1 MITTKRNRAYP
12 KAQHRH
18 VSLSSK
24 LFVDDLSYGFLSQN
38 TKERSWQPRGVPG
51 EEEGVKN
58 EGEGQS
64 IYRENPPL
72 TP

>member
-1 MITTKRNRAYP
+1 MITTKRNGAYP

-24 LFVDDLSYGFLSQN
+24 LSVDTLSYGFLSQN
-38 TKERSWQPRGVPG
+38 TKERSWQPRGVPK
-51 EEEGVKN
+51 EEEGVRN
-58 EGEGQS
+58 EGKGRA
-64 IYRENPPL
+64 IYRENPPP